1 MKPYHINKKQILI
14 MGCLGMF
21 PLFSSA
27 QDILST
33 SGTSRWDY
41 SNSRVEREPGR
52 DALDITF
59 SVFPLAGLGS
69 QEVAYLF
76 PVYVSADG
84 RDSVRLEP
92 VCVAGKRRYK
102 VIKPRK
108 ALGNL
113 KPGTPGSGEVRSAK
127 VLESSVLTVKR
138 SVPFERWMADGR
150 LVVREVSYGC
160 AECGTNESEDI
171 AFQAG
176 IPLFREKDY
185 AYSFIEP
192 EKVMIK
198 CYKDSFDCK
207 VVFPVARHDL
217 QEDFA
222 GNAQELDRLK
232 KFLSENLNIQGTS
245 LKEVHIKGYAS
256 PEGSFDYNRSLAQ
269 RRTQT
274 LSDYISRQYPAL
286 KNASVYRTEG
296 IGEDWEGLKS
306 MVSGSTLVNRD
317 EILFIIGHNERDTE
331 REEAIRAL
339 DDGRSYRLLLEEFYP
354 GLRRT
359 TFSLSFD
366 VRPYTVEE
374 LPEIFETKAKC
385 LSQHEMYQLAGLYA
399 SRGMSPLPVYER
411 AYGQFPDDTVA
422 ILNYAN
428 ALLKYGQDADG
439 ALRVLEP
446 VTNDSRAFFPMA
458 VAYNMKG
465 DWRKAEELIK
475 KAGMPQGK
483 QKLSGEPGNGGNNQ
497 QIEM

>member
-102 VIKPRK
+102 VIKRRK

-113 KPGTPGSGEVRSAK
+113 KPGNPGSGEVRSAK
-127 VLESSVLTVKR
+127 VLESSGLTVKR

-176 IPLFREKDY
+176 IPLFGEKDY

-217 QEDFA
+217 QEDFT

-245 LKEVHIKGYAS
+245 LKEVDIKGYAS
-256 PEGSFDYNRSLAQ
+256 PEGS
-269 RRTQT
+269 
-274 LSDYISRQYPAL
+274 
-286 KNASVYRTEG
+286 
-296 IGEDWEGLKS
+296 
-306 MVSGSTLVNRD
+306 STLVNRD

-374 LPEIFETKAKC
+374 LPEIFETKPEC

-465 DWRKAEELIK
+465 DWRKAEWPRANK
-475 KAGMPQGK
+475 NSQG
-483 QKLSGEPGNGGNNQ
+483 SPGTVET
-497 QIEM
+497 ISR

>member
-1 MKPYHINKKQILI
+1 M
-14 MGCLGMF
+14 
-21 PLFSSA
+21 
-27 QDILST
+27 DI
-33 SGTSRWDY
+33 
-41 SNSRVEREPGR
+41 
-52 DALDITF
+52 
-59 SVFPLAGLGS
+59 
-69 QEVAYLF
+69 
-76 PVYVSADG
+76 
-84 RDSVRLEP
+84 
-92 VCVAGKRRYK
+92 
-102 VIKPRK
+102 
-108 ALGNL
+108 
-113 KPGTPGSGEVRSAK
+113 
-127 VLESSVLTVKR
+127 
-138 SVPFERWMADGR
+138 DGR

-176 IPLFREKDY
+176 IPLFGEKDY

-245 LKEVHIKGYAS
+245 LKEVDIKGYAS

-269 RRTQT
+269 RRTQI

-286 KNASVYRTEG
+286 KNAPVYRTEG

-374 LPEIFETKAKC
+374 LPEIFETKPEC

-399 SRGMSPLPVYER
+399 SRGCLPFR
-411 AYGQFPDDTVA
+411 CTRGPT
-422 ILNYAN
+422 
-428 ALLKYGQDADG
+428 GS
-439 ALRVLEP
+439 
-446 VTNDSRAFFPMA
+446 SRMTP
-458 VAYNMKG
+458 
-465 DWRKAEELIK
+465 W
-475 KAGMPQGK
+475 Q
-483 QKLSGEPGNGGNNQ
+483 S
-497 QIEM
+497 

>member
-1 MKPYHINKKQILI
+1 
-14 MGCLGMF
+14 
-21 PLFSSA
+21 
-27 QDILST
+27 
-33 SGTSRWDY
+33 
-41 SNSRVEREPGR
+41 
-52 DALDITF
+52 
-59 SVFPLAGLGS
+59 
-69 QEVAYLF
+69 
-76 PVYVSADG
+76 
-84 RDSVRLEP
+84 
-92 VCVAGKRRYK
+92 
-102 VIKPRK
+102 
-108 ALGNL
+108 
-113 KPGTPGSGEVRSAK
+113 
-127 VLESSVLTVKR
+127 
-138 SVPFERWMADGR
+138 
-150 LVVREVSYGC
+150 
-160 AECGTNESEDI
+160 ECGTNESEDI

-176 IPLFREKDY
+176 IPLFGEKDY

-217 QEDFA
+217 QEHFA
-222 GNAQELDRLK
+222 GNAQELDRLR

-245 LKEVHIKGYAS
+245 LTEVHIKGYAS

-269 RRTQT
+269 RRTQI
-274 LSDYISRQYPAL
+274 LSDYISRQYPTL
-286 KNASVYRTEG
+286 KNAPIYRTEG

-306 MVSGSTLVNRD
+306 AVSGSTLVNRD

-331 REEAIRAL
+331 REAAIRAL

-374 LPEIFETKAKC
+374 LPGIFETKPEC
-385 LSQHEMYQLAGLYA
+385 LSQHEMYQLAELYA
-399 SRGMSPLPVYER
+399 SRGASPLPVYER
-411 AYGQFPDDTVA
+411 AYGQFPDDAVA

-428 ALLKYGQDADG
+428 ALLKYEQDADG

-475 KAGMPQGK
+475 KAGMAQGK
-483 QKLSGEPGNGGNNQ
+483 QKLSGEPGDGGNNQ

>member
-14 MGCLGMF
+14 MGYLGMF

-102 VIKPRK
+102 VIKRRK

-113 KPGTPGSGEVRSAK
+113 KPGNPGFGEVRSAK
-127 VLESSVLTVKR
+127 VLESSGLTVKR

-176 IPLFREKDY
+176 IPLFGEKDY

-256 PEGSFDYNRSLAQ
+256 PEGSSDYNRSLAQ

-286 KNASVYRTEG
+286 KNAPVYRTEG

-374 LPEIFETKAKC
+374 LPEIFETKPEC

-399 SRGMSPLPVYER
+399 SRGCLPFR
-411 AYGQFPDDTVA
+411 CTRGPTGSSQMTPW
-422 ILNYAN
+422 
-428 ALLKYGQDADG
+428 Q
-439 ALRVLEP
+439 
-446 VTNDSRAFFPMA
+446 S
-458 VAYNMKG
+458 
-465 DWRKAEELIK
+465 
-475 KAGMPQGK
+475 
-483 QKLSGEPGNGGNNQ
+483 
-497 QIEM
+497 